1 MNDETGLS
9 KNRIEALTDGI
20 FAITMTI
27 LVLDIS
33 VPQLSSHSADDALVG
48 DELLTR
54 LFDLWP
60 KIFSYGIS
68 FVILAIY
75 WRAHHRQFHYIK
87 HADGILIWTNIMF
100 LMAVSFLP
108 FSTSLLGEY
117 IDQQISV
124 FIYGGNSIIIAF
136 FLYIQWR
143 YATNHHRLADK
154 NLDPNIIRGL
164 PIRVLIGIIIYLI
177 AMGVSFVNI
186 QLSVLLFTLIVISA
200 VLPNKIVYGRGKSL

>member
-1 MNDETGLS
+1 MDEESGLT
-9 KNRIEALTDGI
+9 KGRIEALTDGV
-20 FAITMTI
+20 FAIVMTL
-27 LVLDIS
+27 LVLEIS
-33 VPQLSSHSADDALVG
+33 VPQISSHSAETVG
-48 DELLTR
+48 AELFKR

-68 FVILAIY
+68 FIILAIY

-117 IDQQISV
+117 IDQQVSV

-136 FLYIQWR
+136 FLYVQWR
-143 YATNHHRLADK
+143 YATDHHRLVDK
-154 NLDPNIIRGL
+154 ILDPNILRRL
-164 PIRVLIGIIIYLI
+164 PTRVLIGIISYLI
-177 AMGVSFVNI
+177 AIGVSFVNI

-200 VLPNKIVYGRGKSL
+200 VLPNKIVYGKR

>member
-1 MNDETGLS
+1 MDEESWLTKG
-9 KNRIEALTDGI
+9 RIEALTDGV
-20 FAITMTI
+20 FAIVMTL
-27 LVLDIS
+27 LVLEIS
-33 VPQLSSHSADDALVG
+33 VPQISSHSAETVG
-48 DELLTR
+48 AELFKR

-117 IDQQISV
+117 IDQQVSV

-143 YATNHHRLADK
+143 YATDHHRLVDK
-154 NLDPNIIRGL
+154 ILDPNILRRL
-164 PIRVLIGIIIYLI
+164 PTRVLIGIISYLI
-177 AMGVSFVNI
+177 AIGVSFVNI

-200 VLPNKIVYGRGKSL
+200 VLPNKIVYGKR

>member
-1 MNDETGLS
+1 MDEEPGLT
-9 KNRIEALTDGI
+9 KGRIEALTDGV
-20 FAITMTI
+20 FAIVMTL
-27 LVLDIS
+27 LVLEIS
-33 VPQLSSHSADDALVG
+33 VPQISSHSADTVG
-48 DELLTR
+48 AELSKR

-143 YATNHHRLADK
+143 YATNHHRLVDK